1 MVYRGAMSEE
11 PAPEPAVKKRKKRK
25 RKRAPAEAEAAAPA
39 LRPELDAEGHERPRF
54 LLSFPHDPQLEPAI
68 AAFEAGNYARV
79 RELTPPLLEH
89 DSEEVRRAAAE
100 LRRRIE
106 PDPLMKYLLLAVA
119 LLVGALLLY
128 AYGTH
133 GAHAHR

>member
-1 MVYRGAMSEE
+1 MVYRQRMSEE
-11 PAPEPAVKKRKKRK
+11 RAPEAVPAERKRRKKR
-25 RKRAPAEAEAAAPA
+25 RKQRAEAEAPA

-54 LLSFPHDPQLEPAI
+54 LLSFPQDAELQPAI
-68 AAFEAGNYARV
+68 AAFEAGNYAAV
-79 RELTPPLLEH
+79 RELTPRLLE
-89 DSEEVRRAAAE
+89 SESEAVRRAAAE

-119 LLVGALLLY
+119 VLVAALLFY

-133 GAHAHR
+133 GAHVH